1 MNDKEKTKDQLITEL
16 TECRHYSTPSNK
28 FKKSKLQEL
37 ETILDILPLGIVYLD
52 SDFRFISANKFI
64 YDMTGLSENFL
75 KDKPCYET
83 VGEYSS
89 DSSKVG
95 LEKICSFCKKNECFK
110 SKEPTV
116 IERPLGDLMI
126 KVTTVPKLNENG
138 DITSFLEIVE
148 DITERKQKESETLR
162 TNQMATLGELAAG
175 VAHEINNPINGV
187 VNYAQILVDKML
199 NGSKEEDIAQRIIK
213 EGNRVSEIVH
223 SILTFSK
230 QNQDKKMSVN
240 VSDILSETLTLTMA
254 QLRKDN
260 IHMDINIPENLPRI
274 LANQQQLQQVFI
286 NILNNAR
293 DTLNLKYPD
302 LHEYKRIEIR
312 GDGKATVNDT
322 PYVRISFLDYGT
334 GISSDNL
341 NKVANPFF
349 TTKPSS
355 IGTGL
360 GLSISDG
367 FIRDHGGSLKLE
379 SNQGEFTKV
388 IIDLPVMEKDE
399 K

>member
-1 MNDKEKTKDQLITEL
+1 M
-16 TECRHYSTPSNK
+16 
-28 FKKSKLQEL
+28 KKSFYNLTYEIMSSHNSIKKQAESLRHERDRAQR
-37 ETILDILPLGIVYLD
+37 YLD
-52 SDFRFISANKFI
+52 VAGVIIVALNSDQSVALINNKGCEILGYNEEEIIGKNWFDN
-64 YDMTGLSENFL
+64 YLP
-75 KDKPCYET
+75 DKIRDE
-83 VGEYSS
+83 V
-89 DSSKVG
+89 KAA
-95 LEKICSFCKKNECFK
+95 FK
-110 SKEPTV
+110 SLMAGNIKPVEYFENPVLTKSGEERIIAWHNTV
-116 IERPLGDLMI
+116 LADDMNNIIGTLGS
-126 KVTTVPKLNENG
+126 G
-138 DITSFLEIVE
+138 E
-148 DITERKQKESETLR
+148 DITKRKLAEAEAMRAAHLASI
-162 TNQMATLGELAAG
+162 GELAAG

-199 NGSKEEDIAQRIIK
+199 NGSKEEDIARRIVK

-223 SILTFSK
+223 SLLSFAR

-240 VSDILSETLTLTMA
+240 VSDILSETLTLTMT

-260 IHMDINIPENLPRI
+260 IHMDINMPENLPRI
-274 LANQQQLQQVFI
+274 LANQQQLQQVFL

-293 DTLNLKYPD
+293 YALNQKYPN
-302 LHEYKRIEIR
+302 LHEYKKIEIR
-312 GDGKATVNDT
+312 GDGKATMNDT

-334 GISSDNL
+334 GIPFDNL

-349 TTKPSS
+349 TTKPSG

-367 FIRDHGGSLKLE
+367 FIREHGGSLKLE
-379 SNQGEFTKV
+379 SEQGEFTKV